1 MKKTQSQ
8 QSAQAVP
15 ITVIT
20 DIIKAVRA
28 ACEGMIVEAH
38 ISTSQMTILKVVAR
52 PERGQT
58 FLDVE
63 VDLSFRPE
71 LAKVWVKTKPLDFLP
86 VSLDDTDRNALSE
99 TIKGYCA
106 D

>member
-1 MKKTQSQ
+1 MKKTQPQPAS
-8 QSAQAVP
+8 AVP

-20 DIIKAVRA
+20 NIIKAVRA

-38 ISTSQMTILKVVAR
+38 ISTGRMTILKVIAR

-58 FLDVE
+58 FMDVE

-71 LAKVWVKTKPLDFLP
+71 LAKLWVKTKPLDFLP
-86 VSLDDTDRNALSE
+86 VSLDDADEETLIS